1 MILGISYFKKPAYD
15 HFNMTVGKAS
25 WIIQLPDSTVDYSH
39 ALNLAMEALHN

>member
-1 MILGISYFKKPAYD
+1 MILAISYFKKPAYD

-25 WIIQLPDSTVDYSH
+25 RIIQLPDST